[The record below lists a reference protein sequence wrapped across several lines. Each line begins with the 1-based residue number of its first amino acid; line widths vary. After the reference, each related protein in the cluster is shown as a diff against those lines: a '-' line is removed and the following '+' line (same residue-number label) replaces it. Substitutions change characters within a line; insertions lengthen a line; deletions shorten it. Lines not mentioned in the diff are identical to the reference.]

1 MSLIKIPLPLL
12 PSRRLVFL
20 LLPDLLSNLS
30 DLVISSSQ
38 QQELPQPILILDLK
52 LLSPV
57 GFKAS
62 EEEEEEEESVKLGK
76 KSLLEQ

>member
-1 MSLIKIPLPLL
+1 MSLIKIALPLL
-12 PSRRLVFL
+12 PSRLVF

-57 GFKAS
+57 GFKA
-62 EEEEEEEESVKLGK
+62 EEEEEE
-76 KSLLEQ
+76 

>member
-1 MSLIKIPLPLL
+1 MSLIKIALPLL
-12 PSRRLVFL
+12 PSRLVFL

-38 QQELPQPILILDLK
+38 QQELLQPILILDLK

-57 GFKAS
+57 GFKA
-62 EEEEEEEESVKLGK
+62 EEEEEE
-76 KSLLEQ
+76 

>member
-12 PSRRLVFL
+12 PSRLVFL

-38 QQELPQPILILDLK
+38 QQELPQPTLILDLK

-57 GFKAS
+57 GFKA
-62 EEEEEEEESVKLGK
+62 EEEGE
-76 KSLLEQ
+76 

>member
-1 MSLIKIPLPLL
+1 
-12 PSRRLVFL
+12 
-20 LLPDLLSNLS
+20 LS

-57 GFKAS
+57 GFKAE
-62 EEEEEEEESVKLGK
+62 EEEEEEEESLKLGK
-76 KSLLEQ
+76 KSLLEQFVLSTTTAKPTDDSSASIQLVPSFI

>member
-12 PSRRLVFL
+12 PSRLVFL

-38 QQELPQPILILDLK
+38 QQELPQPILILDLN

-57 GFKAS
+57 GFKD
-62 EEEEEEEESVKLGK
+62 EEEEEESVKLGK

>member
-1 MSLIKIPLPLL
+1 MSLIKILLPLL
-12 PSRRLVFL
+12 PSRLVFL

-38 QQELPQPILILDLK
+38 QQELPQPILILDLN

-57 GFKAS
+57 GFKD
-62 EEEEEEEESVKLGK
+62 EEEEEESVKLGK

>member
-12 PSRRLVFL
+12 PSRLVFL

-38 QQELPQPILILDLK
+38 QQELPQPNLIFDLK

-57 GFKAS
+57 GFKA
-62 EEEEEEEESVKLGK
+62 EEEQEQEE
-76 KSLLEQ
+76 